1 MSSTSLLEK
10 NRRVHENGGIKQH
23 AKDEEGVSLSVR
35 TKSRVP
41 PGENER
47 NGSRDEERDTEEPEA
62 QAALL
67 LHDPVYALPYEQG
80 Q

>member
-1 MSSTSLLEK
+1 MPNLLFEK
-10 NRRVHENGGIKQH
+10 DRRVHEDGGIEQD
-23 AKDEEGVSLSVR
+23 AENEERISLPVR

-47 NGSRDEERDTEEPEA
+47 ERSHDEERDSEKPETHT
-62 QAALL
+62 ALL
-67 LHDPVYALPYEQG
+67 LHDPVYALPCEQG